1 MQMHIINNQ
10 MKIENILTDHTLII
24 DELERSIKLYN
35 WNSILSFLPKGSY
48 LVGGYIRDIILGRLT
63 KEIDVDI
70 GVPVNAIE
78 IGKKISDNI
87 ESKFIILDKKREVVR
102 IILNH
107 ISIDIANQTSSTI
120 EEDLS
125 SRDFSINSIAFLFD
139 KKSLFDPL
147 NGLKDLE
154 ISLLRTHSENNLL
167 NDPLRILRCFRFV
180 SELNFKIDLR
190 LVDFIKK
197 NKGNLYLVA
206 KERITYEI
214 QKIVNGANALDAV
227 LLIKKLNIFDT
238 ENLFEDSF
246 FLDLEKINY
255 GELAQE
261 EKDKYLPSFF
271 IAQILDVVTLEKLK
285 FSKADIAKTKL
296 LRKWHLFLKN
306 KNIAQLD
313 EFDRFKLHQ
322 ELEMFL
328 PSFIFYLPQNL
339 QLDWL
344 HRWRDTDDKLFHPAN
359 LVNGAVIKK
368 NLKIK
373 DGPILGEL
381 LQYLSKELAYKRLN
395 NFDEAIY
402 KAKRW
407 IEQNAPKC
415 D

>member
-1 MQMHIINNQ
+1 
-10 MKIENILTDHTLII
+10 MKNTFFTDHTLII
-24 DELERSIKLYN
+24 DELEKSIKFHNLN
-35 WNSILSFLPKGSY
+35 FILGFLPQGSY
-48 LVGGYIRDIILGRLT
+48 LVGGYIRDIILGRET
-63 KEIDVDI
+63 EKIDVDI
-70 GVPVNAIE
+70 VVPFNAIE
-78 IGKKISDNI
+78 IGKKIADDI
-87 ESKFIILDKKREVVR
+87 ESKFIILDEKREVVR
-102 IILNH
+102 IFLNH
-107 ISIDIANQTSSTI
+107 IDIDIANQVASTV
-120 EEDLS
+120 EGDLC

-139 KKSLFDPL
+139 KKCFLDPL

-154 ISLLRTHSENNLL
+154 ISLLRTHSEKNLL

-180 SELNFKIDLR
+180 SELNFKIDLE
-190 LVDFIKK
+190 LITFIKK
-197 NKGNLYLVA
+197 YKANLYLVA
-206 KERITYEI
+206 KERINYEI
-214 QKIVNGANALDAV
+214 QKIVNGVYALDAII
-227 LLIKKLNIFDT
+227 LIKKINIFGTD
-238 ENLFEDSF
+238 NLYEDSF

-255 GELAQE
+255 GDLYQE

-328 PSFIFYLPQNL
+328 PSFIFYLPQNF

-344 HRWRDTDDKLFHPAN
+344 HRWRDKDDKLFHPSN
-359 LVNGAVIKK
+359 LVNGDVIKK
-368 NLKIK
+368 NLEIK

>member
-1 MQMHIINNQ
+1 
-10 MKIENILTDHTLII
+10 MKSSILTDHTLII
-24 DELERSIKLYN
+24 DKLERSIKFQNLEI
-35 WNSILSFLPKGSY
+35 ILVYLPKGSY
-48 LVGGYIRDIILGRLT
+48 MVGGYIRDIILGRET
-63 KEIDVDI
+63 EKVDVDI
-70 GVPVNAIE
+70 VVPLNAIE
-78 IGKKISDNI
+78 IGKKIADNI
-87 ESKFIILDKKREVVR
+87 GSKFIILDQKREVVR
-102 IILNH
+102 IILNN
-107 ISIDIANQTSSTI
+107 ICIDIANQVSSSI
-120 EEDLS
+120 EGDLC

-255 GELAQE
+255 AELNQN
-261 EKDKYLPSFF
+261 EKEKFLPSFF
-271 IAQILDVVTLEKLK
+271 IAQILDVISLEKLK
-285 FSKADIAKTKL
+285 FSKAEIEKTKL
-296 LRKWHLFLKN
+296 LRKWHFLLEK
-306 KNIAQLD
+306 KNIAQLS
-313 EFDRFKLHQ
+313 ESDRFALHK

-328 PSFIFYLPQNL
+328 PTFIFHLPQNL
-339 QLDWL
+339 RLNWL
-344 HRWRDTDDKLFHPAN
+344 RRWRDNDDKLFHPSN
-359 LVNGAVIKK
+359 LLNGDIIKK

-381 LQYLSKELAYKRLN
+381 LRYLSKELAYKRLN